1 MLRARITFSIDGPS
15 VWAMAIASTICGTA
29 RNTSE
34 TRIKRLL
41 GQPP

>member
-1 MLRARITFSIDGPS
+1 MLSARMTFSIDGPS

-29 RNTSE
+29 RKMSE
-34 TRIKRLL
+34 TRIRRLL